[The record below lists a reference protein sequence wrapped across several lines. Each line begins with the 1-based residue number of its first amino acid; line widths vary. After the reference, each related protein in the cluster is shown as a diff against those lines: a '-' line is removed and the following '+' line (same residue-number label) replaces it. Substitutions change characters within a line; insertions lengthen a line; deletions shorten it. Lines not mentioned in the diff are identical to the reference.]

1 MGYFL
6 PKPWLSR
13 PLAEGPGSE
22 TPALFVS
29 AVRYLYLLLLSFVLY
44 YRPGSEC
51 LSHPL
56 PLSCFNFHLHCF
68 SLFLTTL
75 CYGDSTWIVLLFSP
89 RVVCQTLSF
98 LNVWPPSLDVG
109 HSLSL
114 SSFNGWIPKA
124 SSHSFKSSS
133 ISSWAC
139 CRSRS
144 SPCCRYCWGYNETA
158 NKSAPMV
165 SQSLYHEHHRR
176 TTCLYAL

>member
-75 CYGDSTWIVLLFSP
+75 CYGDSTSYSIALQPSSGLPDTLLP
-89 RVVCQTLSF
+89 ERVAAIIGCWPFPFTHLF
-98 LNVWPPSLDVG
+98 LASTAGFLKLLPIL
-109 HSLSL
+109 LSL
-114 SSFNGWIPKA
+114 ALSQVQLVA
-124 SSHSFKSSS
+124 
-133 ISSWAC
+133 
-139 CRSRS
+139 
-144 SPCCRYCWGYNETA
+144 
-158 NKSAPMV
+158 APGPPPAV
-165 SQSLYHEHHRR
+165 DTVEGTTRPPTNRHRW
-176 TTCLYAL
+176 